1 MRILIVDQCSS
12 AKKTSE
18 RNEPLDRETI
28 DSTSCAELVS
38 KEGVESYRAEELY
51 QGRQQKR
58 ITEAKQILERASDDV
73 GQVFISAGFGVVDGS
88 DELPLYDV
96 TFADMNSTEIDE
108 RAEKLGIQ
116 EDLHDIIVGGEYD
129 IIFFALGSDY
139 YRSAELDKILPDVS
153 EETYVVFFNREDFE
167 EEYNN
172 GLSIPARTSQAKAYG
187 TIVVALKGEYL
198 RNFASHRAAGK
209 DVEGVDDIK
218 DFCEQEA
225 SPQSGL
231 DDYSSSN

>member
-1 MRILIVDQCSS
+1 M
-12 AKKTSE
+12 
-18 RNEPLDRETI
+18 
-28 DSTSCAELVS
+28 ELVS

-58 ITEAKQILERASDDV
+58 ITEAKQILEQASDDV
-73 GQVFISAGFGVVDGS
+73 GRVFISAGFGVVDGS

-129 IIFFALGSDY
+129 IIFFALGGDY
-139 YRSAELDKILPDVS
+139 YRSAGLDKILPDVS

-187 TIVVALKGEYL
+187 TIVIALKGEYL